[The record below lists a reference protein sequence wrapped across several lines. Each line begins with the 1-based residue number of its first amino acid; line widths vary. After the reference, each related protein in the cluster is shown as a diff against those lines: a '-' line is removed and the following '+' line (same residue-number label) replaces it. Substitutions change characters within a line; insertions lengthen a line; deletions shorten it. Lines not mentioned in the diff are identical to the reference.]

1 MRKLKCYR
9 DDLMERM
16 KLKTQISD
24 KNVNFLKRQEGMESR
39 HRWKDATTIL
49 IILNIKLYLER
60 KYLEKLHKNCMC

>member
-1 MRKLKCYR
+1 
-9 DDLMERM
+9 MERM